1 MELKIREANIDD
13 YIGVK
18 SLVFQV
24 YKLHLENRPD
34 VYVKIDNPLEKQ
46 KFSEILDDENVKV
59 FVVEN
64 VENNEIIA
72 YSIVKIMNPLNP
84 ILVQNSFAYIDDFCV
99 TKTYKRN
106 GIGKL
111 LFKHV
116 INFAKEKEV
125 SSIRLNVWEF
135 NEDAFEF
142 YKKMGM
148 STRNRIM
155 ELKL

>member
-99 TKTYKRN
+99 TKNYKRN